1 MLRLD
6 DMLDEFL
13 AAGKSSFSKNEV
25 LERTG
30 MSSVWGRLWMVSGR
44 RWDGWGPVMCRMQR
58 IRRTCFSSLFPRGKS
73 NRWKLTGEAVVKFRS
88 RGYPNLLLDGGLESF
103 QK

>member
-25 LERTG
+25 LERMG
-30 MSSVWGRLWMVSGR
+30 MSSGSLK
-44 RWDGWGPVMCRMQR
+44 MCCRDAMAY
-58 IRRTCFSSLFPRGKS
+58 S
-73 NRWKLTGEAVVKFRS
+73 
-88 RGYPNLLLDGGLESF
+88 
-103 QK
+103 